1 MTTSTPMDKITSHF
15 RNKVSGKMNSV
26 FVEEWETTIY
36 FKEAN
41 TLKEEGRMLEL
52 AQQGK
57 AIEALVETLIV
68 KAKNEDGTNMFKP
81 ADRTVLL
88 NEADPKVIIRVV
100 GDINSANDE
109 SNLEIAEKN

>member
-1 MTTSTPMDKITSHF
+1 MSNTKPMDKITAHF
-15 RNKVSGKMNSV
+15 RNKIGGKMRSTY
-26 FVEEWETTIY
+26 VEEWDTTIY

-41 TLKEEGRMLEL
+41 TLREEGRMLEL

-57 AIEALVETLIV
+57 AIEALVETLVV
-68 KAKNEDGTNMFKP
+68 KAKNEDGTNMFTL

-100 GDINSANDE
+100 TEINNANEE
-109 SNLEIAEKN
+109 SNLEFAEKN